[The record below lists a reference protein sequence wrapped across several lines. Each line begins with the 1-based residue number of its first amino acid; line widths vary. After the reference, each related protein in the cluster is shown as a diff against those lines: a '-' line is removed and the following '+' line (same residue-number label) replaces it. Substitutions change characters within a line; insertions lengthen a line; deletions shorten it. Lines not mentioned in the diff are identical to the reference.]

1 MTTIAAIIE
10 LINNLFSAFKKQK
23 KEEKAK
29 DYEKDINDIRDNPI
43 AYAKRLHGRD
53 SGEADKLLHKASF

>member
-10 LINNLFSAFKKQK
+10 LINHLLAAFKKQK
-23 KEEKAK
+23 QEEKAK

-43 AYAKRLHGRD
+43 AYAKRVHGRD
-53 SGEADKLLHKASF
+53 SGEADK